1 MEIAT
6 FENEMEILGFYL
18 LKSFEIKTGKT
29 NKQYVDLSLEDKT
42 GQINAKIWNVEGI
55 DPEAYKQIMAVKVKG
70 KVKEF
75 NGALQLNIEKIRPVN
90 SRDGVELEVLI
101 PSAPLKSEDML
112 AAIMGFVGKI
122 RNQDL
127 KKLTT
132 EILGRYKE
140 KLMYYP
146 AAKSNHHSVRS
157 GLLYHI
163 QKMLETSEA
172 LGKIYDYVN
181 TDLLFTGVIL
191 HDIAKIDEMNASE
204 LGIVTEYSMEG
215 ELLGHISIGVNLVA
229 AVGKEIGIDA
239 QAILLVQHMIL
250 THHYEAEFGSPKKPG
265 FLEAELL
272 HFVDMIDA
280 RIFDVERATKEI
292 AEETYSEP
300 IFSMDRRKMYKH
312 KI

>member
-6 FENEMEILGFYL
+6 FENDMEILGFYL
-18 LKSFEIKTGKT
+18 LKSFDIKTGKT

-42 GQINAKIWNVEGI
+42 GQMNAKIWNVEGI
-55 DPEAYKQIMAVKVKG
+55 DPEVFKEVVAVKVKG

-75 NGALQLNIEKIRPVN
+75 NGSLQLNIEKIRPVN
-90 SRDGVELEVLI
+90 SKDGVELEGLI

-112 AAIMGFVGKI
+112 AGIKVFVEKI
-122 RNQDL
+122 NNQDL
-127 KKLTT
+127 KKLTS
-132 EILGRYKE
+132 EILGRYRE

-146 AAKSNHHSVRS
+146 AAKSNHHSIRS
-157 GLLYHI
+157 GLLFHI
-163 QKMLETSEA
+163 LKMLETSEA
-172 LGKIYDYVN
+172 LGKIYEYVN

-204 LGIVTEYSMEG
+204 LGIVTEYSIEG

-229 AVGKEIGIDA
+229 EAGKELGIDP
-239 QAILLVQHMIL
+239 QIILLVQHMIL
-250 THHYEAEFGSPKKPG
+250 THHYEAEYGSPKKPC

-292 AEETYSEP
+292 AEGTYSDP
-300 IFSMDRRKMYKH
+300 IYSIDRRKMYKP